1 MISGT
6 EYRRLN
12 KPGPAIEL
20 LVPDPIINEFWP
32 LVADDDSEKSQARLK
47 KKSGI
52 NYEKWTIVVVTPIN
66 IWIFFL

>member
-12 KPGPAIEL
+12 KPGPTIVEF
-20 LVPDPIINEFWP
+20 VPDPIINELLP

-47 KKSGI
+47 KKI
-52 NYEKWTIVVVTPIN
+52 E
-66 IWIFFL
+66 